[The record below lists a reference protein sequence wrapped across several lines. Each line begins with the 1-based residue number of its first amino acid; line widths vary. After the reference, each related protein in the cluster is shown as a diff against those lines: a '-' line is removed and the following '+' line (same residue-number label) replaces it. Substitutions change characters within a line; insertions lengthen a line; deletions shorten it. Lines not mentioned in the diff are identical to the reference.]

1 MGSFISQSNVGPKI
15 RVGDP
20 ILKFPT
26 FYPPIFYPP
35 TSPKCECED
44 QSILNFYWRNSGQK
58 EKFKILKKSDAILKI
73 FDCQFLF

>member
-26 FYPPIFYPP
+26 FYPPSSIHLPHF
-35 TSPKCECED
+35 TKCECED
-44 QSILNFYWRNSGQK
+44 QSILIFTGK
-58 EKFKILKKSDAILKI
+58 TVVKKRK
-73 FDCQFLF
+73 